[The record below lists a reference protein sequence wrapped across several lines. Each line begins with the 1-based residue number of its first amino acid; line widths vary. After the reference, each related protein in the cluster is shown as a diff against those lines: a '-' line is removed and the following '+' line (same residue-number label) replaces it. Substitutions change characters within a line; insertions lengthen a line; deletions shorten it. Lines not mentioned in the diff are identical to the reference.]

1 MIRLFQWK
9 SVPLEKF
16 LAVLWECR
24 RIRHSLCVLPVN
36 EAFLMSL
43 AYHYDERSKS
53 IDFWISCLEGSQ
65 PLLVGFQHSFS
76 FLLANFPRGS
86 LNQDNL
92 FRSDITVDEVKEVA
106 FKLISSVRSSQV
118 ATIILV
124 SH

>member
-1 MIRLFQWK
+1 
-9 SVPLEKF
+9 
-16 LAVLWECR
+16 
-24 RIRHSLCVLPVN
+24 
-36 EAFLMSL
+36 MSL